1 LSPFGCPLDSRFRV
15 ATVSRVGSRA
25 ICASSRTRRLS
36 PLRAADFCLVFCG
49 LLVFAYAL
57 TFVTWSTGTEVAAA
71 GGGPAVSAS
80 TTTAAQF
87 RTHVDM
93 VLVTVTVFEGRQLVR
108 GLPRA
113 AFRIFEDDVTRPIAY
128 FASENVPLELL
139 VAIDVSSSLRK
150 AIGRVKADASYFVS
164 ALPPTSDVTLV
175 SFNDEWHTLSEP
187 PASAAA
193 RVQAIAPLAPYGMTS
208 LYDALT
214 HSFDVLGQQ
223 LTRRGVVVFT
233 DGEDTASHT
242 TVEAVEQRAETSDAV
257 MYLIGH
263 GQALTCT
270 DLRDLCK
277 RLANK
282 SGGRAFFP
290 KRPEQMREAFETIL
304 EELSS
309 QYLLAYQPRQDHPD
323 GKWHRI
329 RVEVRDGHYDVRT
342 RQGYRH
348 GPPAPR

>member
-1 LSPFGCPLDSRFRV
+1 MTL
-15 ATVSRVGSRA
+15 
-25 ICASSRTRRLS
+25 
-36 PLRAADFCLVFCG
+36 
-49 LLVFAYAL
+49 
-57 TFVTWSTGTEVAAA
+57 VTWSAATEVVDGRGARS
-71 GGGPAVSAS
+71 PVAVGSA
-80 TTTAAQF
+80 AAQF
-87 RTHVDM
+87 RTQVDM
-93 VLVTVTVFEGRQLVR
+93 VLVTATVFQGRQLVR
-108 GLPRA
+108 GLPRE
-113 AFRIFEDDVTRPIAY
+113 AFRIFEDDVSRPVAY

-150 AIGRVKADASYFVS
+150 AMGQVKADATYFVS

-187 PASAAA
+187 SASVAA

-223 LTRRGVVVFT
+223 LARRGVVVFT

-242 TVEAVEQRAETSDAV
+242 TREAVERRAETSDAV
-257 MYLIGH
+257 MYVIGH

-270 DLRDLCK
+270 ELKELCQ
-277 RLANK
+277 RLATK

-290 KRPEQMREAFETIL
+290 KRSDQMRQAFETIL
-304 EELSS
+304 EELSA
-309 QYLLAYQPRQDHPD
+309 QYLLAYRPRADNPD

-329 RVEVRDGHYDVRT
+329 RVEIRDGRYDVRT
-342 RQGYRH
+342 RQGYRY
-348 GPPAPR
+348 GGLPATR